1 MDYSGV
7 PFNLTFME
15 ATTQTIN
22 ISILD
27 DDLVEQSEVI
37 QLALTTL
44 TPGMISA
51 DPDSAQVEITDND
64 GET

>member
-1 MDYSGV
+1 M
-7 PFNLTFME
+7 PFNLTLSSGS
-15 ATTQTIN
+15 TIQSLN

-37 QLALTTL
+37 QLLLIIL
-44 TPGMISA
+44 TPGMFA
-51 DPDSAQVEITDND
+51 TDPDSAQIEITDDD

>member
-1 MDYSGV
+1 M
-7 PFNLTFME
+7 PFNLTLSSGS
-15 ATTQTIN
+15 TIQSLN

-37 QLALTTL
+37 QLLLIILTT
-44 TPGMISA
+44 GMFA
-51 DPDSAQVEITDND
+51 TDPDSTQIEITDND

>member
-1 MDYSGV
+1 M
-7 PFNLTFME
+7 PFNLTLSSGS
-15 ATTQTIN
+15 TIQSLN

-37 QLALTTL
+37 QLLLIIL
-44 TPGMISA
+44 TPGMIA
-51 DPDSAQVEITDND
+51 TDPDSTQIEITDND

>member
-1 MDYSGV
+1 
-7 PFNLTFME
+7 ME

-51 DPDSAQVEITDND
+51 DPDSAQIEITDND

>member
-1 MDYSGV
+1 M
-7 PFNLTFME
+7 PFNLTLSSGS
-15 ATTQTIN
+15 TIQSLN

-37 QLALTTL
+37 QLLLIIL
-44 TPGMISA
+44 TPGMIA
-51 DPDSAQVEITDND
+51 TDPDSAQIEITDND